1 MLSMALN
8 WDAIRYLSIP
18 TTEYAVVGSG
28 VLEAHG
34 IREAVDTEIVCTDE
48 RYRQLAAIPGTVV
61 KQWDNGNTCV
71 IVPTPAGVVEVNC
84 ADSYSGGTF
93 PGFDIILNSA
103 EVIDGVSFIGL
114 HAMRSW
120 KAEAARLKDLADVAA
135 IDAYLAS
142 GRSL

>member
-1 MLSMALN
+1 MALN

-18 TTEYAVVGSG
+18 TMEYAVVGSG

-34 IREAVDTEIVCTDE
+34 IREAADTEIVCTDKQ
-48 RYRQLAAIPGTVV
+48 YRHLASLPGTVA
-61 KQWDNGNTCV
+61 KRWDNGNICL
-71 IVPTPAGVVEVNC
+71 IVSTPAGVVEVNC
-84 ADSYSGGTF
+84 ADSYSGGNF
-93 PGFDIILNSA
+93 PGLDTILNSA
-103 EVIDGVSFIGL
+103 EIIDGVSFIGL

-120 KAEAARLKDLADVAA
+120 KATAARPKDLSDVAV